1 MRTVITHAVRNFFWC
16 TTKRTH
22 ATYVDDK
29 PYGML
34 FCHRI
39 DPTIYELIS
48 LSSSCIDR
56 YIHTTSSLFG
66 FVTFFHNN
74 NKKNQYPRIA
84 HKTQTYIIHNTNYYK
99 NNSSPQIHNNRSHIH
114 SQYYKTTTQHHGLIT
129 IIHNEYTQCH

>member
-1 MRTVITHAVRNFFWC
+1 MRTVITHAVRNFSWC

-74 NKKNQYPRIA
+74 KKNQYSPIA
-84 HKTQTYIIHNTNYYK
+84 HKTQTYIIYITSYYK
-99 NNSSPQIHNNRSHIH
+99 NNSSPQIHNNRSRIH